1 MFCVGEKRDN
11 RKDREFLTHNNY
23 KRRDVISKLT
33 AESIK
38 NNLEK
43 TLSKNDITEIEYE
56 AQTNPVFRYYG
67 IRVAY
72 RNDFP
77 QNKILR
83 ISDNKNLILIKGN
96 TDTGYDHIIERHNFW
111 STKIYTKIE
120 NNQIVFQNQSRFPK
134 DQYPLLFIKIAEEIY
149 TEENYVKDNSHPEAE
164 KYDLYIGNYS
174 FDSIKSEKVK
184 LLIYKGTKI
193 IHSLFPKSDS
203 HNQKRIKN
211 FQFTRGKVE
220 LNKNEVY
227 IPYLDIE
234 LKVKFAILIE
244 KDFEKNTENINIIT
258 YDLEDY
264 RYHYIQKIGIRK
276 LIKFNSEKSEITTYQ
291 FTDLRPI
298 ERKIKEL
305 NDKLESGEIK
315 LPEN

>member
-1 MFCVGEKRDN
+1 
-11 RKDREFLTHNNY
+11 
-23 KRRDVISKLT
+23 
-33 AESIK
+33 
-38 NNLEK
+38 LEK

-56 AQTNPVFRYYG
+56 AQTNLIFRYYG

-83 ISDNKNLILIKGN
+83 VSDNENLILIKGN
-96 TDTGYDHIIERHNFW
+96 SDTGYDHIIQRHNFW
-111 STKIYTKIE
+111 STEIYTKTE
-120 NNQIVFQNQSRFPK
+120 NNQVVFQNQSRFPK
-134 DQYPLLFIKIAEEIY
+134 DQYPLLFIKIAEEIFR
-149 TEENYVKDNSHPEAE
+149 EENYIKDNTHPEAE
-164 KYDLYIGNYS
+164 KYDLYIGDYS
-174 FDSIKSEKVK
+174 FDSIKLEKVK

-203 HNQKRIKN
+203 YNPKRVKN

-234 LKVKFAILIE
+234 LKLKFAILIE
-244 KDFEKNTENINIIT
+244 KDFEKDTENINIIT
-258 YDLEDY
+258 YDLDY
-264 RYHYIQKIGIRK
+264 RYHYIQQIGIRK
-276 LIKFNSEKSEITTYQ
+276 LIKFNSAKSEIKTYQ
-291 FTDLRPI
+291 LTNLRPI
-298 ERKIKEL
+298 ERKIKEI